1 MDNNTHLYKLSMKC
15 LFLLMAATTAFGR
28 VIYVDIDATGI
39 NDGSSWAN
47 AYNYLQDALVDANS
61 AEKPVE
67 IRVAEGIYKPDQGA
81 HQTPGSPTAT
91 FQLINGVTIKGG
103 YAGFGEPNQDARD
116 IALHQTILS
125 GDIGRP
131 SDKSDNCFHVFYHPE
146 GLNLD
151 DTAIL
156 DGFTITSGNANS
168 YSWPHYYGGG
178 MCNWD
183 NSSPMVTNC
192 TFTANSAGYRG
203 GGMFNDY
210 SSPTVEGCT
219 FSGNASKGG
228 GGMYND
234 YSSPTVTNCTFTVNS
249 AKSGGGIFN
258 DYNSSPAVTNCTFSA
273 NSAKYGG
280 GMYNYDNSSPAVTNC
295 TFTANSAK
303 SGGGIFNDY
312 NSSPAVTNCTFTANS
327 AIGDFS
333 GGGGMYNGGDSLT
346 VTNCT
351 FSNNSANWGGG
362 GMYNSSNPTVDG
374 CTFSANSAKYGGG
387 MYNYDNSSPA
397 VTNCTFSG
405 NSANWGGGGM
415 FNYYESSPTVTNC
428 ILWGNTAPNGPQ
440 IYNYSSNPAITYSDI
455 EGGWTGTG
463 NINAD
468 PCFASSGYWDPNGT
482 PADANDD
489 FWVDGDYHLKSQAG
503 RWEPATQAWIRDDV
517 TSPGIDAG
525 DPSSPIGLEPF
536 PNGGIINMGAYGGTE
551 EASKSYFGEPVCETI
566 IAGDINGDCKV
577 NLLDFALIALHWL
590 EDNTPQPPGQAS
602 NPWPNDGAMS
612 VDLEVDLSWT
622 AGTNAL
628 SHDVYFGTDANA
640 LASADRMAP
649 EYRGNRTFTK
659 FDPELLTRYTTHY
672 WRIDE
677 IGSVGITK
685 GIVWRF
691 TTGDARPK
699 GMTCFPADTLVW
711 VDGALVQIS
720 KVVAGQMVGK
730 TNCLA
735 EASGIIEAVQ
745 VHEGSFECRDIVLNN
760 GNTISVVDS
769 HCFLLDSGRWVA
781 AQDLK
786 SGLKLKSLNGPVAI
800 KSITTRPAPF
810 VGRVYNLK
818 IKYSDRYFVGRNGL
832 IVRDY

>member
-258 DYNSSPAVTNCTFSA
+258 DYNSSPAVTNCTF
-273 NSAKYGG
+273 
-280 GMYNYDNSSPAVTNC
+280 
-295 TFTANSAK
+295 
-303 SGGGIFNDY
+303 
-312 NSSPAVTNCTFTANS
+312 TANS

-362 GMYNSSNPTVDG
+362 GMYTSSSPTVDG
-374 CTFSANSAKYGGG
+374 CTFSANSAKSGGG

-397 VTNCTFSG
+397 VTNCTFSA
-405 NSANWGGGGM
+405 NSAYWGGGGM

>member
-1 MDNNTHLYKLSMKC
+1 MGNNTHPHNLLTKC
-15 LFLLMAATTAFGR
+15 LFFLMAASTAFGR
-28 VIYVDIDATGI
+28 VIYVDGDATGL

-47 AYNYLQDALVDANS
+47 AYNYLQDALADANS

-183 NSSPMVTNC
+183 NSSP
-192 TFTANSAGYRG
+192 
-203 GGMFNDY
+203 
-210 SSPTVEGCT
+210 
-219 FSGNASKGG
+219 
-228 GGMYND
+228 
-234 YSSPTVTNCTFTVNS
+234 TVTNCTFTVNS
-249 AKSGGGIFN
+249 ARWAGGMYNYDNSSPTVEGCTFIANSAEYGGGI
-258 DYNSSPAVTNCTFSA
+258 
-273 NSAKYGG
+273 
-280 GMYNYDNSSPAVTNC
+280 YNYDNSSPAVTNCTFTDNSANWRGGGMDNYHSSSTVTNCTFTANSAYYGGGMSNENSSPTVADC

-312 NSSPAVTNCTFTANS
+312 
-327 AIGDFS
+327 
-333 GGGGMYNGGDSLT
+333 
-346 VTNCT
+346 
-351 FSNNSANWGGG
+351 
-362 GMYNSSNPTVDG
+362 
-374 CTFSANSAKYGGG
+374 
-387 MYNYDNSSPA
+387 NSSPA